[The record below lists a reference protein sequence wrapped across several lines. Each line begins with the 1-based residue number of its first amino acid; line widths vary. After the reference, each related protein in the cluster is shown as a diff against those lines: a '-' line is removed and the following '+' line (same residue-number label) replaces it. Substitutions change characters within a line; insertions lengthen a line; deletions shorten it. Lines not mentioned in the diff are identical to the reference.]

1 MTTAAGASAAFL
13 LGVFGA
19 LGAAT
24 ALLALGRSSTF
35 YRWSLLI
42 AERLHQS
49 VWQAVAQA
57 SCPMFFDVTPS
68 GRIINRFA
76 KDLDSVDTYLPDFMH
91 DSLTTFGELL
101 ATLMVCAVSSPAFLM
116 VVPGL
121 LWYKLRTRALF
132 SASSRELKRMEAVN
146 RSPIFTCFSEAAS
159 GIATIRAFGQG
170 TAASSRLDSLV
181 DTNTTFFFHLQV
193 LAPWMMLRL
202 NAVAAGIVGG
212 VAFSAVIFRD
222 FITTSVV
229 GLALAY
235 GMNMMGKLQ
244 VPAGTTIIMVLNS
257 ALIRPLEELLHEKCS
272 TLRGELDSSTPRVP
286 RVFWMVVF
294 EG

>member
-1 MTTAAGASAAFL
+1 M
-13 LGVFGA
+13 
-19 LGAAT
+19 
-24 ALLALGRSSTF
+24 
-35 YRWSLLI
+35 
-42 AERLHQS
+42 
-49 VWQAVAQA
+49 
-57 SCPMFFDVTPS
+57 
-68 GRIINRFA
+68 
-76 KDLDSVDTYLPDFMH
+76 
-91 DSLTTFGELL
+91 
-101 ATLMVCAVSSPAFLM
+101 
-116 VVPGL
+116 
-121 LWYKLRTRALF
+121 
-132 SASSRELKRMEAVN
+132 
-146 RSPIFTCFSEAAS
+146 
-159 GIATIRAFGQG
+159 
-170 TAASSRLDSLV
+170 

-272 TLRGELDSSTPRVP
+272 TLRGELDSSTPRASG
-286 RVFWMVVF
+286 VFWMVVF